1 MNKKIRYVGLLAIL
15 SLVTFS
21 LSSSSLTEV
30 EAVQYEDPVPRQGSL
45 PDLGSEDEPRVPPII
60 GIIGVEQ

>member
-1 MNKKIRYVGLLAIL
+1 MNQKMRYVGLLAIL

-21 LSSSSLTEV
+21 LSSSSFTEA

-45 PDLGSEDEPRVPPII
+45 PDLGLEDELRVPPII
-60 GIIGVEQ
+60 RIIGVEQ

>member
-1 MNKKIRYVGLLAIL
+1 MNKKMRYVGLLAIL

-21 LSSSSLTEV
+21 LSSSSLTEA
-30 EAVQYEDPVPRQGSL
+30 EAVQYVDPVPRQGSL

>member
-45 PDLGSEDEPRVPPII
+45 PDLGSEDEPLVPPII